1 MNYYGIPS
9 FDIGNL
15 LTWLYRV
22 LVDGGL
28 QNKDEIIA
36 YWYSFYL
43 TFSFVSICVSFL
55 ILIGIAY
62 SSIRLYQI
70 RTKENK
76 AIYEVA
82 ERFKNQ
88 GLPDGENILPG
99 VRKWQQVEAHASSE
113 NSHERRLAV
122 LEADIILDELVYD
135 HFGEFGETLG
145 ERLKK
150 VDRSDF
156 QTIDKAWEAH
166 RIRNA
171 IAHEGSSFEL
181 SEREL
186 KNILKLYEEVF
197 KEFNYI

>member
-1 MNYYGIPS
+1 MNYGVPS

-15 LTWLYRV
+15 LTWLYRI
-22 LVDGGL
+22 LVNGSL

-36 YWYSFYL
+36 YWYNFYL
-43 TFSFVSICVSFL
+43 TFSFISICISFL
-55 ILIGIAY
+55 LLVGTVY
-62 SSIRLYQI
+62 SAIRLYQI
-70 RTKENK
+70 RTRENK
-76 AIYEVA
+76 QLHEVM
-82 ERFKNQ
+82 ERYWSEDK
-88 GLPDGENILPG
+88 GEVSGTLPG
-99 VRKWQQVEAHASSE
+99 TRKWHQVENHALSP
-113 NSHERRLAV
+113 NAHERRLAV

-135 HFGEFGETLG
+135 HFGQFGETLG

-150 VDRSDF
+150 VNRGDF

-181 SEREL
+181 SAREL
-186 KNILKLYEEVF
+186 SNILKLYEEVF